1 MSRVATF
8 GNYQSALLD
17 LMTAQSRAT
26 EAQERV
32 STQKVATDLTG
43 FGRQSETLTALKG
56 TQSRIQGFIDTG
68 GAVSARLTTQDLAMG
83 QISDAISGV
92 REALGGAIS
101 TDTGGSLMLELEG
114 HFQAARGGL
123 NMRHHGGYLFAGAS
137 TSTAPL
143 AAASL
148 SDLQA
153 APSVASLFSNDT
165 LRTASRVA
173 EGTTLETG
181 FLADELGTEILGILR
196 DIQTFHATPGSGPL
210 DGRLTEPQ
218 KAFLTAQLTRLDQA
232 GAAVIDRMAKTGS
245 LAKQVENITE
255 GHQAQKDA
263 LDQLVAGRTDADM
276 AAAITDLQLSQ
287 VAIQASAQVIS
298 QLRQVSLLNYL
309 N

>member
-1 MSRVATF
+1 
-8 GNYQSALLD
+8 
-17 LMTAQSRAT
+17 
-26 EAQERV
+26 
-32 STQKVATDLTG
+32 
-43 FGRQSETLTALKG
+43 
-56 TQSRIQGFIDTG
+56 
-68 GAVSARLTTQDLAMG
+68 
-83 QISDAISGV
+83 
-92 REALGGAIS
+92 
-101 TDTGGSLMLELEG
+101 
-114 HFQAARGGL
+114 
-123 NMRHHGGYLFAGAS
+123 
-137 TSTAPL
+137 
-143 AAASL
+143 
-148 SDLQA
+148 
-153 APSVASLFSNDT
+153 VASLFSNDT

>member
-1 MSRVATF
+1 MTRVATF

-17 LMTAQSRAT
+17 LMSAQTRAAD
-26 EAQERV
+26 AQERV
-32 STQKVATDLTG
+32 STQKNATDLTG

-56 TQSRIQGFIDTG
+56 AQSRIQGFLDTSE
-68 GAVSARLTTQDLAMG
+68 AVSARLTTQDLALG
-83 QISDAISGV
+83 QIKDAIAGA
-92 REALGGAIS
+92 REALGGALA
-101 TDTGGSLMLELEG
+101 TDSGGSLMLDLEG

-137 TSTAPL
+137 TSTMPV

-148 SDLQA
+148 TELAA
-153 APSVASLFSNDT
+153 APSVTSLFSNDT
-165 LRTASRVA
+165 LKTASRVA

-181 FLADELGTEILGILR
+181 FLANELGTDVLSILR

-210 DGRLTEPQ
+210 DGRLTGPQ
-218 KAFLTAQLTRLDQA
+218 KAFLTTQLARLEQA
-232 GAAVIDRMAKTGS
+232 GTAVVDKMARTGS
-245 LAKQVENITE
+245 LANQVESITK
-255 GHQAQKDA
+255 GHEAQKSA
-263 LDQLVAGRTDADM
+263 LDGLVAGRTDADM
-276 AAAITDLQLSQ
+276 AEAITDLQLSQ

>member
-1 MSRVATF
+1 MTRVATF